1 MIFTQK
7 PSGTDLAVLAY
18 IRGRLTKRA
27 MLWNDVIFHGGL
39 KPATPSDANLGPAAD
54 SDKEWVAKVAEWHKS
69 FKNCTDEGLTM
80 PKVKGAKR
88 SCFAP
93 VTEELKVRF
102 VDYGY
107 VFGLLVLFTHV
118 CWNLTHST
126 IRHQISLL
134 VRACSVVQDAQLWQS
149 AQVQQSQWCSSAP
162 VDGSF
167 RFHHFNID
175 FCLPMS
181 R

>member
-1 MIFTQK
+1 MTWSFTVVALPHLPILWRQGQMRQVTW
-7 PSGTDLAVLAY
+7 SGL
-18 IRGRLTKRA
+18 
-27 MLWNDVIFHGGL
+27 MLWPIGI
-39 KPATPSDANLGPAAD
+39 KPMRSAP
-54 SDKEWVAKVAEWHKS
+54 
-69 FKNCTDEGLTM
+69 TM

-88 SCFAP
+88 SSFAP
-93 VTEELKVRF
+93 VAEELKVRF
-102 VDYGY
+102 IDYGY
-107 VFGLLVLFTHV
+107 VFGLLVLFTRV

-126 IRHQISLL
+126 IRHQIRLL
-134 VRACSVVQDAQLWQS
+134 VRACSVVQGAQLWQS
-149 AQVQQSQWCSSAP
+149 AQVQESQWCSSAP

>member
-1 MIFTQK
+1 M
-7 PSGTDLAVLAY
+7 
-18 IRGRLTKRA
+18 
-27 MLWNDVIFHGGL
+27 
-39 KPATPSDANLGPAAD
+39 GPAAA
-54 SDKEWVAKVAEWHKS
+54 SDVEWVECVADWHKS
-69 FKNCTDEGLTM
+69 FEECSKDGLPM

-88 SCFAP
+88 LSFAP
-93 VTEELKVRF
+93 VAEELNVRF
-102 VDYGY
+102 IDYGY
-107 VFGLLVLFTHV
+107 VFGLLVLFTRV

-126 IRHQISLL
+126 TRHQISLL
-134 VRACSVVQDAQLWQS
+134 VQACSVVQDAELWQS